1 MLKTLIL
8 IPSYNEKK
16 SLTKILKK
24 IKNNNKILVMD
35 DCSVDGTSLLF
46 RNEKNIK
53 IFSNNKNYG
62 YEKNLLKG
70 FKKSFKFNFDY
81 ILTFDADGE
90 HDFKDISKI
99 KEFLIH
105 NRPDMLVGS
114 RKYMNRSSERIVS
127 FFFKL
132 FLNVHDPL
140 SGLKAYK
147 VSKLKKILSMTSSK
161 FFLVDI
167 IKLFKNNNF
176 IVQNIKINSKI
187 KKKRISRTG
196 SGVSTTLKIL
206 KCLKL
211 LF

>member
-1 MLKTLIL
+1 MLKTLII

-16 SLTKILKK
+16 SLSKILKK
-24 IKNNNKILVMD
+24 IKNDNKILVMD
-35 DCSVDGTSLLF
+35 DSSVDGTPLMF
-46 RNEKNIK
+46 KREKNIK
-53 IFSNNKNYG
+53 IISNSKNYG

-70 FKKSFKFNFDY
+70 FKKSFKFNVDY

-99 KEFLIH
+99 KKFLIQ

-114 RKYMNRSSERIVS
+114 RKYMNRRSERIVS

-132 FLNVHDPL
+132 FLNVNDPL
-140 SGLKAYK
+140 SGLKVYK
-147 VSKLKKILSMTSSK
+147 VSKLKKILNKVGSN
-161 FFLVDI
+161 FFLADI

-176 IVQNIKINSKI
+176 IIKNIEVNSNI

-196 SGVSTTLKIL
+196 SSLKTSFKIL
-206 KCLKL
+206 KCLRL
-211 LF
+211 LI